1 MNQQLEPERVDMADI
16 ADWVRQGK
24 ALVHRRLWLFV
35 ILTAMHVGI
44 SLVTRHMGYLTM
56 PLGLLITQTCLILL
70 LQAARN
76 SDDSVPFSLWQ
87 SLALLQRLTAYCLVI
102 AAICSVFVLAAL
114 LFGTWFAP
122 ALPARD
128 YSDSP
133 VFMSIDWLAPGV
145 VRFFFFY
152 ATTTITG
159 AWFLMPILTY
169 LPLTLKESFVL
180 ARRAERKSAVV
191 MMAVGYTPLFAF
203 VVLLLVSEAS
213 LIAGT
218 IFLPYFAAVQYVA
231 FRQVFLQRKSNSPAR
246 VVAVSTATA

>member
-1 MNQQLEPERVDMADI
+1 
-16 ADWVRQGK
+16 
-24 ALVHRRLWLFV
+24 
-35 ILTAMHVGI
+35 
-44 SLVTRHMGYLTM
+44 
-56 PLGLLITQTCLILL
+56 
-70 LQAARN
+70 
-76 SDDSVPFSLWQ
+76 
-87 SLALLQRLTAYCLVI
+87 
-102 AAICSVFVLAAL
+102 L

-122 ALPARD
+122 ALPVRD
-128 YSDSP
+128 YSESP
-133 VFMSIDWLAPGV
+133 VFLSIDWLAPGV
-145 VRFFFFY
+145 VRFFFLY

-159 AWFLMPILTY
+159 AWFLLPILTY

-203 VVLLLVSEAS
+203 VLLLLVTEAS

-246 VVAVSTATA
+246 VVSAAATTVESLGS